1 MREADRLR
9 SYTDKLLKDNI
20 IGRMVRR
27 KVLSFCESP
36 VDKERKGKFED
47 NYFGDCGSVTGS
59 RFTGVEEDGLFDGGC
74 GIDNRR
80 GSY

>member
-1 MREADRLR
+1 MD
-9 SYTDKLLKDNI
+9 
-20 IGRMVRR
+20 
-27 KVLSFCESP
+27 CEKQTVYAAIQIS
-36 VDKERKGKFED
+36 KERKGKFED